1 MPNIGHHCHQPMI
14 IRASQVEKVK
24 GKKKKD
30 FAVFGGESVIKSE
43 RISKWGGERGLTTK
57 LNWSP
62 KSNYKVITLIDD

>member
-43 RISKWGGERGLTTK
+43 RISKWGGERE
-57 LNWSP
+57 
-62 KSNYKVITLIDD
+62 D